1 LIFRKEKMSRSILV
15 VTGSPRA
22 GSTSNYLADEVIRKL
37 EIAGNRV
44 ERVSVK
50 DADIRP
56 CIACDSC
63 RKEGNE
69 FCIYKDGMKPL
80 YPKIVACDAILLT
93 SPVYWFNVS
102 AQIKAFV
109 DRLYG
114 LNIEKTKSLEG
125 KKFGLIFSYGDTD
138 PVGSGVINAIR
149 SFKDMF
155 AYTGSDLCGVIHVTE
170 LSEKKLTPELEQKVD
185 DLAQAL
191 GGAAV

>member
-1 LIFRKEKMSRSILV
+1 MNRNILI

-22 GSTSNYLADEVIRKL
+22 NSCSSFLADVLLKKL
-37 EIAGNRV
+37 EIAGNHV
-44 ERVSVK
+44 KLVSLK
-50 DADIRP
+50 DVDVRP

-63 RKEGNE
+63 RKVGNE
-69 FCIYKDGMKPL
+69 FCIYKDDMKPL

-93 SPVYWFNVS
+93 SPVYWFNVC

-170 LSEKKLTPELEQKVD
+170 LSEKKLTPELEQKVS
-185 DLAQAL
+185 DLAEAL
-191 GGAAV
+191 GGTAV